1 MLRAILTT
9 AAVACVAT
17 AAHAASSDYYL
28 KLEGVEGEARVEGW
42 SFGACN
48 AGCMS
53 NGSTKREA
61 AAPKRLTGPLQT
73 SQNSQSLRESPTLSR
88 APRVAVG
95 DVDGD
100 GVPDLAYA
108 ATMPEVEGLTVQLDK
123 SSPQLAKICEG
134 KHIAKAELRTAA
146 DTFEI
151 TGASATCG
159 SSPASR
165 LNTGTMPNRISMNV
179 TVPKQTQGA
188 TFGERCAAGTCAAD
202 ATVYVTLTGG
212 QMKHT
217 KTGHVTIL
225 K

>member
-9 AAVACVAT
+9 AALACVAT
-17 AAHAASSDYYL
+17 AANAASSDYYL

-61 AAPKRLTGPLQT
+61 AAPKRLTGPLQA

-88 APRVAVG
+88 PPRVAVG

-100 GVPDLAYA
+100 GMADLAYA
-108 ATMPEVEGLTVQLDK
+108 ADMPEVEGLTLRFDK
-123 SSPQLAKICEG
+123 ASPVLAKVCEG

-151 TGASATCG
+151 SDAMATCG
-159 SSPASR
+159 SSPGSR
-165 LNTGTMPNRISMNV
+165 LDTGNMPNRISMNV

-188 TFGERCAAGTCAAD
+188 TFGERCASGTCAAD

>member
-1 MLRAILTT
+1 MLRSILITG
-9 AAVACVAT
+9 ALACAAT
-17 AAHAASSDYYL
+17 AAHAASSDYFL
-28 KLEGVEGEARVEGW
+28 KLDGVEGEARVEGW

-53 NGSTKREA
+53 SGSTKREA
-61 AAPKRLTGPLQT
+61 APPKRLTGPLQA

-88 APRVAVG
+88 PPRLAVG

-108 ATMPEVEGLTVQLDK
+108 GTLDAVSSLTLRFDK
-123 SSPQLAKICEG
+123 ASPVLAKMCSSLNFQKIEF
-134 KHIAKAELRTAA
+134 RVA
-146 DTFEI
+146 DDSYDI
-151 TGASATCG
+151 TGATASCD
-159 SSPASR
+159 SSPDSR
-165 LNTGTMPNRISMNV
+165 LNTGNMPNRISMNM

-202 ATVYVTLTGG
+202 ATVFVTLTGG